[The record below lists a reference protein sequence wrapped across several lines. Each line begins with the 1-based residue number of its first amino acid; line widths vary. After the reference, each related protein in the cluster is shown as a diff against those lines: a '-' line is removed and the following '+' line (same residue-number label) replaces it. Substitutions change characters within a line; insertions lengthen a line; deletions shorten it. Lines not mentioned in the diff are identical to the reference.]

1 MIRKLG
7 LAAETIAFVMTAASF
22 AGSAAAQS
30 ATPAS
35 LEDQL
40 KAQYK
45 LAQTGRGAT
54 SSKVTEPGTVLV
66 IKMAGIV
73 GVSGVTEKICPAK
86 FESGT
91 LHKPSE
97 MCLEGLRM
105 MREFTRELAVGE
117 SVYVS
122 KFEVNEEKGS
132 VSLEIIEC
140 DSCNGVSKTSS
151 YKSRVVIQFQKSY
164 LKTADVTKV
173 ADVIGQVL
181 ATDTGAGVNAQAED
195 TPGQSSQPTDPPS
208 AAARTTS
215 QPAPQPET
223 PPAPAQPIQVGQTL
237 EQVQANTGGKF
248 ELITDLGDTKIYRYN
263 GQRITFEN
271 GKITNIQ

>member
-1 MIRKLG
+1 MI
-7 LAAETIAFVMTAASF
+7 AASF
-22 AGSAAAQS
+22 AGSAVAQS
-30 ATPAS
+30 ETPAS
-35 LEDQL
+35 LADQL
-40 KAQYK
+40 TARYK

-54 SSKVTEPGTVLV
+54 SSKVTEPGTVLIV
-66 IKMAGIV
+66 KTAGIV

-91 LHKPSE
+91 LHKPRE
-97 MCLEGLRM
+97 ICLEGLRM

-151 YKSRVVIQFQKSY
+151 YKSRVVFQFQKSY

-181 ATDTGAGVNAQAED
+181 AADAGAGDNTSAQ
-195 TPGQSSQPTDPPS
+195 TSSDPQPAS
-208 AAARTTS
+208 ASAQ
-215 QPAPQPET
+215 QPAPEPT
-223 PPAPAQPIQVGQTL
+223 APSTPAQPIQVGQTL
-237 EQVQANTGGKF
+237 EQVQANTGGK
-248 ELITDLGDTKIYRYN
+248 LDLVTDLGDVKIYRCD
-263 GQRITFEN
+263 GQRIKFEN
-271 GKITNIQ
+271 GKVTEIQ